1 MHTVAGCIE
10 CTVAQYLH
18 VHVIA
23 ESNAKEANRDSERVV
38 RLCYYQTSIIRMGG
52 VSLILNI
59 THPYTRM
66 RST

>member
-1 MHTVAGCIE
+1 M
-10 CTVAQYLH
+10 AQYLH

-52 VSLILNI
+52 GELN
-59 THPYTRM
+59 TEHYTSIHENAFNLKYYLLEFEM
-66 RST
+66 